1 MSLKGKTVIVVTGIF
16 VMVTLG
22 ILAMFDVISQ
32 AYPTIVLNE
41 DEINEI
47 KIINQDRSITISDKE
62 KKQNLFTLFK
72 EIKLDEKLASDQVP
86 SGWTY
91 NVYFFDEKGEAFDL
105 VFVGEN
111 VRYKGD
117 WYKIDQCII
126 IDLHNYFDIYI
137 N

>member
-1 MSLKGKTVIVVTGIF
+1 MSLKGKTVIVIAGIF

-22 ILAMFDVISQ
+22 IVAMADVISQ
-32 AYPTIVLNE
+32 AYSTIIVNE
-41 DEINEI
+41 DEVNEI
-47 KIINQDRSITISDKE
+47 KIINQDRSVTISDKE
-62 KKQNLFTLFK
+62 KKQCLFKLFK

-91 NVYFFDEKGEAFDL
+91 NVYFYDKKGEIFDL

-111 VRYKGD
+111 VHYKGD
-117 WYKIDQCII
+117 WYKIDQGII